1 MRQPRLWSTMSR
13 PDTTPPETPSTDADE
28 RAPNTVLNGVIGGV
42 VAVVLSFIPLSP
54 ILGGAVAGYL
64 EGGDQ
69 RDGLVVGT
77 IAGVIALIPFVLFGM
92 LAAVILI
99 APGAVR
105 LVPLLAVF
113 LFFVAIY
120 TVGLSALGG
129 IVGIYVEDEFDL

>member
-1 MRQPRLWSTMSR
+1 MSR

-28 RAPNTVLNGVIGGV
+28 RAPNTILNGVIGGV

>member
-1 MRQPRLWSTMSR
+1 MSR
-13 PDTTPPETPSTDADE
+13 PDTTPPETPSTDTDE
-28 RAPNTVLNGVIGGV
+28 RAPNTILNGVIGGV

-105 LVPLLAVF
+105 LIPLLAVF